1 MAILS
6 KNEFMAMQ
14 EAKQAQRQDYSQE
27 RKNYVS
33 YFSLKDDGDEAIVRI
48 VNDPEEFEV
57 YTVHPVTVNG
67 KFRKV
72 NCINDINE
80 GVHSCPLCE
89 AGVQLQNRF
98 YIKLIEYTRDE
109 AGNIVPEAKIWE
121 RPTSYIQRLVNL
133 YTEYGSL
140 KDNVFKIKRN
150 GAKGDMKT
158 DYVFMFANPSI
169 YNEQLYV
176 KDFSAFDDYSPLG
189 TAILNRNI
197 DEMKD
202 ILVEMNG
209 GHIGETFTPQVAQPQ
224 IASINPQQYNVPPMN
239 VNTQTNQINS
249 QDPVWTSAASGQSD
263 QPRRSP
269 VMY

>member
-6 KNEFMAMQ
+6 KDEFMAMQ
-14 EAKQAQRQDYSQE
+14 EARQAQRPDFSQE

-33 YFSLKDDGDEAIVRI
+33 YFGLKDDGDEAIVRI
-48 VNDPEEFEV
+48 ANDPEEFEV
-57 YTVHPVTVNG
+57 YTVHPTTVDG

-72 NCINDINE
+72 NCINDINV
-80 GVHSCPLCE
+80 GVHSCPMCE

-109 AGNIVPEAKIWE
+109 QGNIVPQAKIWE

-150 GAKGDMKT
+150 GARGDMKT
-158 DYVFMFANPSI
+158 DYVMMFLNPSI

-176 KDFSAFDDYSPLG
+176 KDFSAFDNYSPLG
-189 TAILNRNI
+189 TAILDKTA
-197 DEMKD
+197 DEMKV
-202 ILVEMNG
+202 ILNG
-209 GHIGETFTPQVAQPQ
+209 HTGETFTPQT
-224 IASINPQQYNVPPMN
+224 SQYVPPKVGVDAPTPQEN
-239 VNTQTNQINS
+239 FS
-249 QDPVWTSAASGQSD
+249 GWSSAASGE
-263 QPRRSP
+263 QPKRSP
-269 VMY
+269 VMYQ